1 MRALNLVADGTE
13 RLGNF
18 LELLG
23 NFRIFW
29 PEIADGTSWKFSGTS
44 WKFSDFLARNCGRNL
59 EFLDF
64 VGFLA
69 RNCGRNVLEIF
80 GFSGWN

>member
-1 MRALNLVADGTE
+1 MFIRRSGKSDHTMRALNLVADGTE

-29 PEIADGTSWKFSGTS
+29 PEIADGTSWKFS
-44 WKFSDFLARNCGRNL
+44 DFLELLGNYGQKLRVELLGNFRI
-59 EFLDF
+59 FWP
-64 VGFLA
+64 
-69 RNCGRNVLEIF
+69 EIAD
-80 GFSGWN
+80 